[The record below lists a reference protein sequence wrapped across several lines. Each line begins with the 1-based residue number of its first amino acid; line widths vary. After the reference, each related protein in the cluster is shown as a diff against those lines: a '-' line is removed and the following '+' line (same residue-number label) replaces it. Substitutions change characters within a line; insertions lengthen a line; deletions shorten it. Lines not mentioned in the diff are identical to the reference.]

1 MNARVMLNRHFCDRE
16 PVHECER
23 GKESVHALEETDA
36 LQHGP
41 SEYLERAPSVVDAI
55 MGKKNSHTVGDF
67 GRQSFYQAILPF
79 LSPSAYEIVGISIGE
94 EFQYVVA
101 VLLKVAVYLD
111 DNISERLIEACFERT
126 GLAIIS
132 IEVKDSNLGVLRRHT
147 VQGVTAAIAA
157 AVVHEDD
164 FKRSSLRGRM

>member
-36 LQHGP
+36 LQHGT
-41 SEYLERAPSVVDAI
+41 SEYLERTPGVVDTV
-55 MGKKNSHTVGDF
+55 MGKDIPHAVGDS
-67 GRQSFYQAILPF
+67 GRQFLHQAILP
-79 LSPSAYEIVGISIGE
+79 LLPPSAHEIMGISIGE
-94 EFQYVVA
+94 EFQDVFA

-164 FKRSSLRGRM
+164 FKRSSFRGRM